1 MVKGREDSQRDRGE
15 EIFSL
20 CPLEWLLKAV
30 ITCEQSLSATSSL
43 QTCGGRGGGG
53 KLLGDSVPPPPTPKP
68 TISEER
74 AERVLALWI

>member
-1 MVKGREDSQRDRGE
+1 MVKGREDSQRDTGE

-43 QTCGGRGGGG
+43 QTCGGGGGG
-53 KLLGDSVPPPPTPKP
+53 VGQIIGRQCRPTPNPQANNSGRKEP
-68 TISEER
+68 REC
-74 AERVLALWI
+74 LP